1 MTRPVIPPAFG
12 AMCLFNNAQARI
24 DTMRGCVDLSLGRVD
39 AAGHITEC
47 YLMSDGA
54 AKEPGMVRTFM
65 TMSDGEAQLLL
76 DALLDAGVK
85 PTKKRDALEVEK
97 GTDFY
102 AGFCG
107 GQQQHIEDLRRVIF
121 GQPNGVD
128 IELAVT
134 ADTPL
139 TRPRDHI

>member
-1 MTRPVIPPAFG
+1 
-12 AMCLFNNAQARI
+12 MCMFNDAQARI
-24 DTMRGCVDLSLGRVD
+24 DTMRGCVDLALGRVD
-39 AAGHITEC
+39 TTGNLTEC
-47 YLMSDGA
+47 YLMHASASKD
-54 AKEPGMVRTFM
+54 PSMVRSFM
-65 TMSDGEAQLLL
+65 TISEGEAQLLL

-121 GQPNGVD
+121 GQPNPVD